1 MKQGPAIEGCCDGV
15 RRGLAA
21 YACAPLSFLLA
32 TPMRTSTLALLS
44 VCLVL
49 SACNKK
55 EPAAEAG
62 AAAPAPATAQ
72 APAPAPA
79 AAAEP
84 TEEER
89 KRAQL
94 QGKLDYATLEQRY
107 LSDSLGQWA
116 TSAQASSGFGDKP
129 DVVKADPTK
138 GRAWKAVGAPD
149 DYEWS
154 QQSPDLG
161 MDWLETRYAKPV
173 RATEVRAVLT
183 NSDAVKAI
191 TKVELVDE
199 AGALQTVW
207 SGISEAQRDERGPR
221 TWLVH
226 TFPKT
231 DKPIVGV
238 RLTFANAVSTGYKE
252 VDAVQLV
259 GE

>member
-1 MKQGPAIEGCCDGV
+1 
-15 RRGLAA
+15 
-21 YACAPLSFLLA
+21 
-32 TPMRTSTLALLS
+32 MRTPALALLS

-49 SACNKK
+49 TACNKK
-55 EPAAEAG
+55 EPAPD
-62 AAAPAPATAQ
+62 AAAPAPATAA

-79 AAAEP
+79 PAPAVAAEP

-89 KRAQL
+89 KRAEL
-94 QGKLDYATLEQRY
+94 QGKLDYANMEQRY
-107 LSDSLGQWA
+107 LSDALAQWA

-129 DVVKADPTK
+129 EAVKADPTK

-161 MDWLETRYAKPV
+161 MDWLETRYAKAV

-183 NSDAVKAI
+183 NNDAVKSL

-199 AGALQTVW
+199 AGGLQAVW
-207 SGISEAQRDERGPR
+207 SGISESKRDERGPR
-221 TWLVH
+221 TWVVH

-238 RLTFANAVSTGYKE
+238 RLTFANAVSSGYKE

>member
-1 MKQGPAIEGCCDGV
+1 M
-15 RRGLAA
+15 R
-21 YACAPLSFLLA
+21 LSA
-32 TPMRTSTLALLS
+32 LALLS
-44 VCLVL
+44 AALVL
-49 SACNKK
+49 SACSKK
-55 EPAAEAG
+55 EPAPEAG
-62 AAAPAPATAQ
+62 TATPAPAAAPAPV
-72 APAPAPA
+72 PAPAVS
-79 AAAEP
+79 AEP

-94 QGKLDYATLEQRY
+94 QGKLDFANMEQRY
-107 LSDSLGQWA
+107 LSDSLAQWA
-116 TSAQASSGFGDKP
+116 TSAQASSGLGDKP
-129 DVVKADPTK
+129 ESVKADPTK

-149 DYEWS
+149 GDEWS
-154 QQSPDLG
+154 QQSQDMGL
-161 MDWLETRYAKPV
+161 DWLETRYAKPV

-207 SGISEAQRDERGPR
+207 SGISETQRDERGPR

-238 RLTFANAVSTGYKE
+238 RLTFANAVSSGYKE